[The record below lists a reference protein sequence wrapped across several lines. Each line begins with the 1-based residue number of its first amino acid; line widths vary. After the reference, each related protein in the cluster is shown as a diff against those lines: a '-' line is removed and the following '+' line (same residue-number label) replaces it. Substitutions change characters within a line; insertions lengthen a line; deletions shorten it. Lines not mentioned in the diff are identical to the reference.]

1 MRKGKYCLT
10 INDQRETDAAFPV
23 ARFPFPVSR
32 RPLHKLFF
40 IGLLL
45 LLSSTVVRAQ
55 EEKEGGE
62 IENVE
67 IEIVK
72 EKQITMPK
80 ANRNFEKVPP
90 RPADPLA
97 PAMTYDFKTLT
108 FQAPDYNP
116 VVKPLRLKDE
126 PLSKIYGNYVS
137 AGYGNYNSPF
147 LRGSIASKRN
157 AEKYYGV
164 DFFHHSFGKG
174 PVEGEYSGSGY
185 SKLNGYLSGMGPK
198 VTANVG
204 LTYENM
210 FNHFYGGIKP
220 AFKPESADDIR
231 QTYNII
237 GLNAGITNT
246 KESDF
251 NFSLKGDFSYLR
263 DRFSATESDAGLHF
277 NSRYDFDKTN
287 AILFKADYS
296 LIARKDALVEAKP
309 RHLLK
314 INPTYQFTILDG
326 RFRMTAGLNAV
337 VENDTIG
344 KDKPIHIY
352 PDVWIYSQLAKTVE
366 AYAGITGDFE
376 KVSLH
381 TLARENQWI
390 NSNIDIFHTN
400 KSFEFRAGIKGKVVR
415 KVSFH
420 VGTSVI
426 NYKHLYLYTNSFGS
440 FEEPL
445 IGTEKFNMIYDDALR
460 LNFFGELGVVHADKV
475 SVNLRG
481 DYFTY
486 SMKTLDY
493 AYNRPQYKVG
503 FYSSYRMFDKILLTV
518 DLLSQ
523 GGAKTLGIQAN
534 TVVTLKSALNLNA
547 KLRYFISKP
556 LSVYVEANNALN
568 NQYPI
573 YQFYPARGV
582 QVSAGLSWSF

>member
-1 MRKGKYCLT
+1 MMCFAT
-10 INDQRETDAAFPV
+10 
-23 ARFPFPVSR
+23 
-32 RPLHKLFF
+32 
-40 IGLLL
+40 
-45 LLSSTVVRAQ
+45 TVVYAQ

-72 EKQITMPK
+72 EKQITMPR

-97 PAMTYDFKTLT
+97 PTMTYDFKTLN
-108 FQAPDYNP
+108 FQAPDYSP

-126 PLSKIYGNYVS
+126 TLSKIYGNYVS

-164 DFFHHSFGKG
+164 DFLHHSFGKG
-174 PVEGEYSGSGY
+174 PVDGEFSGSGY

-198 VTANVG
+198 VTADVG
-204 LTYENM
+204 VDYENM
-210 FNHFYGGIKP
+210 FNHYYGYLSKP
-220 AFKPESADDIR
+220 DSEDAIR
-231 QTYNII
+231 QSYNIV

-246 KESDF
+246 KASE
-251 NFSLKGDFSYLR
+251 FSYKLNGDFSYLR
-263 DRFSATESDAGLHF
+263 DRFDAAESEVGLHF
-277 NSRYDFDKTN
+277 NSRYDINKTN
-287 AILFKADYS
+287 AFLFTGNYS
-296 LIARKDALVEAKP
+296 LIARKDSQIEAKP

-314 INPTYQFTILDG
+314 LNPTYQFTILDG

-337 VENDTIG
+337 IENDTIG
-344 KDKPIHIY
+344 KDKPVHIY
-352 PDVWIYSQLAKTVE
+352 PDAWIYSKLAKTVE
-366 AYAGITGDFE
+366 AYAGITGDFV

-381 TLARENQWI
+381 SLARENQWI

-400 KSFEFRAGIKGKVVR
+400 KSFEFRAGVQGKVAR

-426 NYKHLYLYTNSFGS
+426 NYKHLYFYMNNYSRFIDVN
-440 FEEPL
+440 PQV
-445 IGTEKFNMIYDDALR
+445 EKFNIVYDDAVR
-460 LNFFGELGVVHADKV
+460 LNFFGELGVVHADKI

-481 DYFTY
+481 DYYSY
-486 SMKTLDY
+486 SMKNLDY
-493 AYNRPQYKVG
+493 AWQRPTYKVG
-503 FYSSYRMFDKILLTV
+503 FYSSYKMFDKILLTV

-523 GGAKTLGIQAN
+523 GGAKAYDPETNSGR
-534 TVVTLKSALNLNA
+534 TLKAALNLNG

-556 LSVYVEANNALN
+556 LSVYVEVNNALN
-568 NQYPI
+568 NKYPI
-573 YQFYPARGV
+573 YLYYPARGI
-582 QVSAGLSWSF
+582 QASAGVSWSF